1 MHRFRICNAARYQ
14 GRMTLA
20 ERIQVFEATGWRAAN
35 ADELAAMCADEGDVS
50 VIGIPR
56 HLLKRWWGMA
66 ESKDT
71 AAEFKSY
78 SLEIAQYFQYK
89 NWSIPTVNVLMS
101 VVAAGGKRD
110 EALVP
115 SHPMRFAEGVGTL
128 IAAINL
134 DDENAA
140 IAVGTESAKIRVI
153 LEPGEGLTF
162 PASGVLWNRSV
173 LGDSDLAVTL
183 LIGSLATD

>member
-1 MHRFRICNAARYQ
+1 
-14 GRMTLA
+14 MTLA
-20 ERIQVFEATGWRAAN
+20 ERIQVFESTGWRSAD
-35 ADELAAMCADEGDVS
+35 ADELAAMCADDGDVS

-56 HLLKRWWGMA
+56 HLLKRWWDMA
-66 ESKDT
+66 ERNATD
-71 AAEFKSY
+71 AEFKSY

-128 IAAINL
+128 IAAVNL

-140 IAVGTESAKIRVI
+140 IAVGTESAKDSRDPRARRGLDLSGGWRPVESIGARQ
-153 LEPGEGLTF
+153 LGPGRH
-162 PASGVLWNRSV
+162 AADRIAR
-173 LGDSDLAVTL
+173 D
-183 LIGSLATD
+183 

>member
-1 MHRFRICNAARYQ
+1 
-14 GRMTLA
+14 MTLA
-20 ERIQVFEATGWRAAN
+20 ERIQVFDSTCWRSAN
-35 ADELAAMCADEGDVS
+35 ADELATMCADDGDVS

-78 SLEIAQYFQYK
+78 SFEIAQYFQYK
-89 NWSIPTVNVLMS
+89 QWSIPTVNVLMS
-101 VVAAGGKRD
+101 VVAAGGKCD

-128 IAAINL
+128 TAAINL

-140 IAVGTESAKIRVI
+140 IAVGTETGKIRVI
-153 LEPGEGLTF
+153 LDPGEGLTF
-162 PASGVLWNRSV
+162 PASVVLWNRSV

-183 LIGSLATD
+183 LIGSLATE

>member
-1 MHRFRICNAARYQ
+1 
-14 GRMTLA
+14 MTLA
-20 ERIQVFEATGWRAAN
+20 ERIQVFDSIGWRSAL
-35 ADELAAMCADEGDVS
+35 ADELAAMCADNGDVS

-71 AAEFKSY
+71 ATEFRSY

-110 EALVP
+110 EALVS

-128 IAAINL
+128 VAAINL
-134 DDENAA
+134 DNENAA

-173 LGDSDLAVTL
+173 LGNSDLAVTL
-183 LIGSLATD
+183 LIGSLATE

>member
-1 MHRFRICNAARYQ
+1 MHRFRISNAARYQ

-20 ERIQVFEATGWRAAN
+20 ERLQVFEGTGWRSAH
-35 ADELAAMCADEGDVS
+35 ADELAAICADNSDVS

-56 HLLKRWWGMA
+56 HLLKRWWDMA
-66 ESKDT
+66 ERHATD
-71 AAEFKSY
+71 AEFKSY
-78 SLEIAQYFQYK
+78 SLELAQYFQYK
-89 NWSIPTVNVLMS
+89 NWSIPSVNVLMS
-101 VVAAGGKRD
+101 VVAAGGKCD
-110 EALVP
+110 EALVL

-140 IAVGTESAKIRVI
+140 IAVGIETAKIRVI

-183 LIGSLATD
+183 LIGSLATE

>member
-1 MHRFRICNAARYQ
+1 
-14 GRMTLA
+14 MTLA
-20 ERIQVFEATGWRAAN
+20 DRIQVFEVSGWRSAD
-35 ADELAAMCADEGDVS
+35 ADELAAICADNGDVS

-56 HLLKRWWGMA
+56 HLLKRWWDMA
-66 ESKDT
+66 ERHT
-71 AAEFKSY
+71 ADVEFKSY

-101 VVAAGGKRD
+101 VVAAGGNRD

-128 IAAINL
+128 IAAVNL

-140 IAVGTESAKIRVI
+140 IAVGIETAKTRVI
-153 LEPGEGLTF
+153 LEPGEGLAF

-173 LGDSDLAVTL
+173 LDNSDLAVTL
-183 LIGSLATD
+183 LIGSLATE

>member
-1 MHRFRICNAARYQ
+1 MHRFRICTAARYQ
-14 GRMTLA
+14 GRMTLS
-20 ERIQVFEATGWRAAN
+20 ERIQVFEATGWRSAH
-35 ADELAAMCADEGDVS
+35 ADELAAICADNGDVS

-56 HLLKRWWGMA
+56 HLLKRWWDIA
-66 ESKDT
+66 ERND
-71 AAEFKSY
+71 ADAEFKLY

-89 NWSIPTVNVLMS
+89 NWSIPSVNVLMS
-101 VVAAGGKRD
+101 VVAAGGNRD

-115 SHPMRFAEGVGTL
+115 SHPMRFVEGVGTL
-128 IAAINL
+128 FAAVNL

-140 IAVGTESAKIRVI
+140 IAVGAESAKVRVM

-162 PASGVLWNRSV
+162 PATGVLWNRSV

-183 LIGSLATD
+183 LIGSLATE

>member
-50 VIGIPR
+50 AIGIPR

-78 SLEIAQYFQYK
+78 SFEIAQYFQYK
-89 NWSIPTVNVLMS
+89 QWSIPTVNVLMS
-101 VVAAGGKRD
+101 VVAAGGKCD

-128 IAAINL
+128 TAAINL

-140 IAVGTESAKIRVI
+140 IAVGTETGKIRVI

-162 PASGVLWNRSV
+162 PASGLLWNRSV

-183 LIGSLATD
+183 LIGSLATE

>member
-1 MHRFRICNAARYQ
+1 
-14 GRMTLA
+14 
-20 ERIQVFEATGWRAAN
+20 
-35 ADELAAMCADEGDVS
+35 MCADDGDVS

-56 HLLKRWWGMA
+56 HLLKRWWDMA
-66 ESKDT
+66 ERHATD
-71 AAEFKSY
+71 AEFKSY
-78 SLEIAQYFQYK
+78 SLKIAQYFQYK

-128 IAAINL
+128 NAAINL

-140 IAVGTESAKIRVI
+140 TQSARNTERFYFTSSSN
-153 LEPGEGLTF
+153 
-162 PASGVLWNRSV
+162 PAR
-173 LGDSDLAVTL
+173 A
-183 LIGSLATD
+183 

>member
-1 MHRFRICNAARYQ
+1 
-14 GRMTLA
+14 MTLA
-20 ERIQVFEATGWRAAN
+20 ERIQVFEATGWRSAD
-35 ADELAAMCADEGDVS
+35 ADEPATMCADNGDVS

-56 HLLKRWWGMA
+56 HLLKRWWDMA
-66 ESKDT
+66 ERHAAD
-71 AAEFKSY
+71 AEFKSY

-89 NWSIPTVNVLMS
+89 NWSIPSVNVLMS

-110 EALVP
+110 EALMP

-140 IAVGTESAKIRVI
+140 IAVGTETAKIRVI

-162 PASGVLWNRSV
+162 PASGVMWNRSV

-183 LIGSLATD
+183 LIGSLAT

>member
-20 ERIQVFEATGWRAAN
+20 ERLQIFEAAGWRSPHT
-35 ADELAAMCADEGDVS
+35 DELAAMSSDNGDVS
-50 VIGIPR
+50 VIGLPR
-56 HLLKRWWGMA
+56 HLLKRWWDMA
-66 ESKDT
+66 ERDAT
-71 AAEFKSY
+71 DAEFKLY

-89 NWSIPTVNVLMS
+89 NWSIPSVNVLMS
-101 VVAAGGKRD
+101 VVAAGGNRD

-128 IAAINL
+128 LAAINL

-140 IAVGTESAKIRVI
+140 IAVGTETAKIRVI

-173 LGDSDLAVTL
+173 LGNSDLAVTL
-183 LIGSLATD
+183 LIGSLATE

>member
-1 MHRFRICNAARYQ
+1 
-14 GRMTLA
+14 MTLA
-20 ERIQVFEATGWRAAN
+20 ERIQVFEATGWRSAD
-35 ADELAAMCADEGDVS
+35 ADELATMCADNGDVS

-56 HLLKRWWGMA
+56 HLLKRWWDMA
-66 ESKDT
+66 ERNATD
-71 AAEFKSY
+71 AEFKSY
-78 SLEIAQYFQYK
+78 SLEIAQYFRYK

-101 VVAAGGKRD
+101 VVAAGGNRD
-110 EALVP
+110 DALMP

-128 IAAINL
+128 IAAVNL

-140 IAVGTESAKIRVI
+140 IALGTESAKIRVI

-162 PASGVLWNRSV
+162 PAAGVLWNRSV
-173 LGDSDLAVTL
+173 IGNSDLAVTL

>member
-1 MHRFRICNAARYQ
+1 
-14 GRMTLA
+14 
-20 ERIQVFEATGWRAAN
+20 
-35 ADELAAMCADEGDVS
+35 MCADDGDVS

-66 ESKDT
+66 ESNDT
-71 AAEFKSY
+71 DAEFKLY

-110 EALVP
+110 VALVP

-128 IAAINL
+128 IAAVNL

-140 IAVGTESAKIRVI
+140 IALGTESAKVRVI

-162 PASGVLWNRSV
+162 PAGGVLWNRSV
-173 LGDSDLAVTL
+173 LGNSDLSKSDLAVTL

>member
-1 MHRFRICNAARYQ
+1 
-14 GRMTLA
+14 MTLA
-20 ERIQVFEATGWRAAN
+20 ERIQFFEVSGWRSADT
-35 ADELAAMCADEGDVS
+35 DELAAMCADNGDVS

-56 HLLKRWWGMA
+56 HLLKRWWDMA
-66 ESKDT
+66 ERHATD
-71 AAEFKSY
+71 AEFKTY

-89 NWSIPTVNVLMS
+89 HWSLPTVNVLMS
-101 VVAAGGKRD
+101 VVAAGGQRD

-134 DDENAA
+134 DDESAA
-140 IAVGTESAKIRVI
+140 IALGPETGKIRVI

-162 PASGVLWNRSV
+162 PASGVPWNRSI
-173 LGDSDLAVTL
+173 LGNSDLAVTL

>member
-1 MHRFRICNAARYQ
+1 
-14 GRMTLA
+14 MTLA
-20 ERIQVFEATGWRAAN
+20 ERIQVFEVIGWRLAH
-35 ADELAAMCADEGDVS
+35 ADELAAICADHGDLS

-56 HLLKRWWGMA
+56 RLLKRWWDMA
-66 ESKDT
+66 ERDAT
-71 AAEFKSY
+71 DAEFKSY

-101 VVAAGGKRD
+101 VVAAGGKGD
-110 EALVP
+110 EALMP

-134 DDENAA
+134 DDENAV
-140 IAVGTESAKIRVI
+140 IAAGTESAKIRVI

-183 LIGSLATD
+183 LIGSLATE

>member
-1 MHRFRICNAARYQ
+1 
-14 GRMTLA
+14 MTLA
-20 ERIQVFEATGWRAAN
+20 ERIQVFEVSGWRSAN
-35 ADELAAMCADEGDVS
+35 ANELATMFADDGDVS

-78 SLEIAQYFQYK
+78 SLEIGQYFQYK

-101 VVAAGGKRD
+101 VVAAGGARD

-140 IAVGTESAKIRVI
+140 IAVGTETGKIRVI

-162 PASGVLWNRSV
+162 PASGLLWNRSV

-183 LIGSLATD
+183 LIGSLATE

>member
-1 MHRFRICNAARYQ
+1 
-14 GRMTLA
+14 MTLA
-20 ERIQVFEATGWRAAN
+20 ERIQVFEAAGWRSADAN
-35 ADELAAMCADEGDVS
+35 EVSTMFADDGDVS

-78 SLEIAQYFQYK
+78 SLEIGQYFQYK

-101 VVAAGGKRD
+101 VVAAGGARD

-140 IAVGTESAKIRVI
+140 IAVGTETGKIRVI

-183 LIGSLATD
+183 LIGSLATE

>member
-1 MHRFRICNAARYQ
+1 
-14 GRMTLA
+14 MTLA
-20 ERIQVFEATGWRAAN
+20 ERIQVFEVTGWRSAD
-35 ADELAAMCADEGDVS
+35 ADELAAICTDNGDVS

-56 HLLKRWWGMA
+56 HLLKRWWDMA
-66 ESKDT
+66 ERHATD
-71 AAEFKSY
+71 AEFKSY
-78 SLEIAQYFQYK
+78 SLEVAQYFQYK
-89 NWSIPTVNVLMS
+89 DWSIPTVNVLMS

-128 IAAINL
+128 LAAVNL

-140 IAVGTESAKIRVI
+140 IAVGTGAEKIRVI
-153 LEPGEGLTF
+153 LAPGEGLTF
-162 PASGVLWNRSV
+162 PASGVLWNRSI

-183 LIGSLATD
+183 LIGSLATE

>member
-1 MHRFRICNAARYQ
+1 
-14 GRMTLA
+14 
-20 ERIQVFEATGWRAAN
+20 
-35 ADELAAMCADEGDVS
+35 
-50 VIGIPR
+50 
-56 HLLKRWWGMA
+56 
-66 ESKDT
+66 
-71 AAEFKSY
+71 
-78 SLEIAQYFQYK
+78 
-89 NWSIPTVNVLMS
+89 MS

-140 IAVGTESAKIRVI
+140 IAVGTETAKIRVI

-162 PASGVLWNRSV
+162 PASGRPVESIGARR
-173 LGDSDLAVTL
+173 LGSGRHAADRIARD
-183 LIGSLATD
+183 

>member
-1 MHRFRICNAARYQ
+1 
-14 GRMTLA
+14 LA
-20 ERIQVFEATGWRAAN
+20 ERLQVFEVAGWRSAH
-35 ADELAAMCADEGDVS
+35 ADELVAICADNGDLS

-56 HLLKRWWGMA
+56 HLLKRWWDMA
-66 ESKDT
+66 DSNDT
-71 AAEFKSY
+71 DAEFKLY

-101 VVAAGGKRD
+101 VVAAGGNRD

-115 SHPMRFAEGVGTL
+115 SHPMRFAEGVGKL
-128 IAAINL
+128 IAAVNL
-134 DDENAA
+134 DDENSA
-140 IAVGTESAKIRVI
+140 IAVGTETAKVRVI

-162 PASGVLWNRSV
+162 PAGGVLWNRSV
-173 LGDSDLAVTL
+173 LDNSDLAVTL

>member
-1 MHRFRICNAARYQ
+1 MHRFRISNAARYQ

-20 ERIQVFEATGWRAAN
+20 DRIQVFDSTGWRSAD
-35 ADELAAMCADEGDVS
+35 ADELATMCADASDVS

-56 HLLKRWWGMA
+56 HLLKRWWDMA
-66 ESKDT
+66 ERHATD
-71 AAEFKSY
+71 AEFKSY

-89 NWSIPTVNVLMS
+89 NWSIPSVNVLMS
-101 VVAAGGKRD
+101 VVAAGGNRD

-128 IAAINL
+128 IAAVNL

-140 IAVGTESAKIRVI
+140 IAVGTETAKIRVI
-153 LEPGEGLTF
+153 LEPAEGLTF

-173 LGDSDLAVTL
+173 LDNSDLAVTL
-183 LIGSLATD
+183 LIGSLATE

>member
-1 MHRFRICNAARYQ
+1 
-14 GRMTLA
+14 MTLA
-20 ERIQVFEATGWRAAN
+20 DRIQVFEATGWRSAD
-35 ADELAAMCADEGDVS
+35 ADELAAMCGDNGDVS

-56 HLLKRWWGMA
+56 HLLKRWWDMA
-66 ESKDT
+66 ERHATD
-71 AAEFKSY
+71 AEFKNY

-101 VVAAGGKRD
+101 VVAAGGNRD

-140 IAVGTESAKIRVI
+140 IAVGAETAKIRVI
-153 LEPGEGLTF
+153 LEPGEGVTF

-173 LGDSDLAVTL
+173 LGESDLAVTL
-183 LIGSLATD
+183 LIGSLATE